1 MPAPITDLQAIILGL
16 LQGVS
21 ELFPVSSL
29 GHSVIAPA
37 LFGWHHLVS
46 AQAAKHSFFL
56 AFLVGLHVGTAAGL
70 FVYYRRTWVAFARA
84 LIERLRGV
92 GQRGVSSLWR
102 LDDDTMDA
110 NYRLLT
116 LLVVATIPVGIAGVI
131 FDSTLRVLFAKP
143 LAAAVFLVINGLI
156 LFGAERLRAAQGR
169 HARLV
174 SLETLSVR
182 QAFGIGASQSLALF
196 AGISRSGIAM
206 ASGLAGGLSH
216 EDAAQFSFLLATPVI
231 ALAGLYKLPELFG
244 AAGQGVR
251 TPAALGALCA
261 AVTAYLSVRF
271 LVRWFATKTLAPFA
285 LYSLALGLFGVVYFA

>member
-29 GHSVIAPA
+29 GHSVLAPA
-37 LFGWHHLVS
+37 LFGWHHLVA
-46 AQAAKHSFFL
+46 AQSAKHSFFL

-70 FVYYRRTWVAFARA
+70 FVYYRTTWIAFARA
-84 LIERLRGV
+84 LVGRLRGV
-92 GQRGVSSLWR
+92 GQHGASSLWR
-102 LDDDTMDA
+102 LDDVGIDP
-110 NYRLLT
+110 NYRLLV
-116 LLVVATIPVGIAGVI
+116 LLVVATIPVGLAGVV

-143 LAAAVFLVINGLI
+143 LAAAIFLIVNGLI
-156 LFGAERLRAAQGR
+156 LFGAERLRAGQGR
-169 HARLV
+169 HVRLV

-182 QAFGIGASQSLALF
+182 QAITIGASQSLALF
-196 AGISRSGIAM
+196 AGISRSGVAM
-206 ASGLAGGLSH
+206 ATVLAGGLSH

-244 AAGQGVR
+244 STGSGVR
-251 TPAALGALCA
+251 APAALGALCA
-261 AVTAYLSVRF
+261 AATAYLSVRF